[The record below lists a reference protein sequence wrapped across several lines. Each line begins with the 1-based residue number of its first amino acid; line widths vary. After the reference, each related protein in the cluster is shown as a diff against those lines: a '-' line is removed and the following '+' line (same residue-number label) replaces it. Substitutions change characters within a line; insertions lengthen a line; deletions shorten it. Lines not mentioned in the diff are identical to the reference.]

1 MKALLILWLK
11 AIALLLAAVLV
22 VASLEQLAGDAPP
35 AAAAFMRG
43 V

>member
-1 MKALLILWLK
+1 MKALLVLWLK
-11 AIALLLAAVLV
+11 AVALLLAAALV

>member
-11 AIALLLAAVLV
+11 AVALLLAAVLV
-22 VASLEQLAGDAPP
+22 VASVEQLTADAPLT
-35 AAAAFMRG
+35 AAAFMRG